1 LTDQILFIEEENAML
16 KEFKEFAIK
25 GNMIDLAFAVIIG
38 GAFGK
43 IITSLVNDIF
53 MPLIGQLLGNVNFT
67 DLFISLSGTK
77 YASLADAQA
86 AGAATLNYG
95 VFINT
100 IIDFV
105 IVAFII
111 FLIVKQ
117 INRMN
122 RAPAPA
128 PTTKECPL
136 CFTQIPIPATRCP
149 NCTSEL
155 N

>member
-1 LTDQILFIEEENAML
+1 MI
-16 KEFKEFAIK
+16 KEFKEFAFK

-43 IITSLVNDIF
+43 IITSLVNDVI

-67 DLFISLSGTK
+67 DLFISLNGTK

-86 AGAATLNYG
+86 AGAATVNYG

-100 IIDFV
+100 ILDFV
-105 IVAFII
+105 IIAFVIYL
-111 FLIVKQ
+111 LIKQ
-117 INRMN
+117 INRSKK
-122 RAPAPA
+122 AAAQAA
-128 PTTKECPL
+128 PTTKECPH
-136 CFTQIPIPATRCP
+136 CFTQIPIPAKRCP

-155 N
+155 

>member
-1 LTDQILFIEEENAML
+1 ML
-16 KEFKEFAIK
+16 KEFKEFAFK

-43 IITSLVNDIF
+43 IITSLVNDII

-67 DLFISLSGTK
+67 DLFISLSGK
-77 YASLADAQA
+77 KFDSLAAAQA
-86 AGAATLNYG
+86 AGAATVNYG

-100 IIDFV
+100 LIDFIIIA
-105 IVAFII
+105 IVI

-117 INRMN
+117 INRMKK
-122 RAPAPA
+122 APAA
-128 PTTKECPL
+128 IPTTKECPY

-155 N
+155 K